1 MLKSKIPFLS
11 LFSFLIILVLSFIG
25 SISFVSKINF
35 DIEYGDKY
43 IHYCMYFIFTLI
55 LLFEINSKNFK
66 IKFILLKLTFLAIF
80 LSGIIEIMQE
90 YLTDHRS
97 GEWMDFLANSL
108 GSLTALLF
116 FITFKKFLK

>member
-1 MLKSKIPFLS
+1 M
-11 LFSFLIILVLSFIG
+11 G
-25 SISFVSKINF
+25 SISFVSEMNLNIA
-35 DIEYGDKY
+35 YGDKY
-43 IHYCMYFIFTLI
+43 IHYLMYCVFTLI
-55 LLFEINSKNFK
+55 ILFEFNSKNFK

-97 GEWMDFLANSL
+97 GEWLDFLANSL

-116 FITFKKFLK
+116 FVTFKKVLK

>member
-1 MLKSKIPFLS
+1 M
-11 LFSFLIILVLSFIG
+11 VLSFFH
-25 SISFVSKINF
+25 SIFFTN
-35 DIEYGDKY
+35 DLNLNIEFGDKY
-43 IHYCMYFIFTLI
+43 VHFLMYFTFTLI
-55 LLFEINSKNFK
+55 LMYEINDENFK

>member
-1 MLKSKIPFLS
+1 MN
-11 LFSFLIILVLSFIG
+11 
-25 SISFVSKINF
+25 IN
-35 DIEYGDKY
+35 IVNGDKY
-43 IHYCMYFIFTLI
+43 IHYFMYCIFTLI
-55 LLFEINSKNFK
+55 LLFEINEKKFK
-66 IKFILLKLTFLAIF
+66 IKFILLKLTFLAVF

-116 FITFKKFLK
+116 FITFKNFLK